1 MYARSTPLSPHQ
13 QRARRAV
20 ILEREGYFC
29 AAAEA
34 WVDVAAQAPCVNWQ
48 AWARQRA
55 SLCSQRDRGQQ
66 IRGLSRV
73 VSENRK

>member
-1 MYARSTPLSPHQ
+1 MYARSTLLSSHQ
-13 QRARRAV
+13 QCARRAV
-20 ILEREGYFC
+20 ILEREGYFG

-48 AWARQRA
+48 SWARQRA
-55 SLCSQRDRGQQ
+55 SLCSQRDRDQQ
-66 IRGLSRV
+66 FRGLSQV

>member
-1 MYARSTPLSPHQ
+1 MLGLPPHQ

-48 AWARQRA
+48 AWARKRA
-55 SLCSQRDRGQQ
+55 SLCSQRDRDRDQQ
-66 IRGLSRV
+66 FRVLSQV